1 MFKLTKEIGKFIQN
15 FRTLGTEATKSF
27 ESTMENQ
34 LELQELR
41 KAQSELN
48 NAFNFRRSINVDAES
63 EAFSEIPPISLE
75 ETAVDAAAATAT
87 ATVDA
92 PKKKKK
98 RRRVKK
104 KAPVEEPMMGTGEIP
119 DLDMSTAFEDEFKKG
134 MGVDSTSAPTAPI
147 EETEA
152 EMKARIRKERMERLE
167 AAQARSEAREA
178 EEAQAAVA
186 AANDG
191 YDWATASESDI
202 ASEVLAQQ
210 QSPDEAAAAQSRFQ
224 AQMSGQWNDQVMEN
238 EESLSPLAI
247 VMQKIAVL
255 EEEKIAANMRLDEE
269 FARRMELEEKFYE
282 EKRALLEQAAAGISA
297 EAYSNFNFE
306 EETSEEKKEEP
317 KAEEET
323 KEAKIESPEEKEP
336 EDAEK
341 SDEIKMKDEVS
352 DDKNGEPETTT
363 ETKTLLG
370 QNLNKKEEAVMN
382 GDQTKA

>member
-1 MFKLTKEIGKFIQN
+1 
-15 FRTLGTEATKSF
+15 
-27 ESTMENQ
+27 MENQ

-41 KAQSELN
+41 QAQSELN

-63 EAFSEIPPISLE
+63 EAFTEIPPISKE
-75 ETAVDAAAATAT
+75 ETAVGAAAATAS

-119 DLDMSTAFEDEFKKG
+119 DLDMSSAFEDEFKKG
-134 MGVDSTSAPTAPI
+134 MGVDTTSAPTAPI

-167 AAQARSEAREA
+167 AAQARAEA
-178 EEAQAAVA
+178 EEAQAAAA

-282 EKRALLEQAAAGISA
+282 EKRALLEQAAAEISA

-306 EETSEEKKEEP
+306 EETSEEEKEEP
-317 KAEEET
+317 KAEDET
-323 KEAKIESPEEKEP
+323 KETKNKSPEEKEP

-341 SDEIKMKDEVS
+341 SDEIKMKDEVA
-352 DDKNGEPETTT
+352 DDKKGEPETTT

-370 QNLNKKEEAVMN
+370 QNLNKKEEAVLN

>member
-1 MFKLTKEIGKFIQN
+1 
-15 FRTLGTEATKSF
+15 
-27 ESTMENQ
+27 MENQ

-63 EAFSEIPPISLE
+63 EISLE
-75 ETAVDAAAATAT
+75 ETAVDAAVATATAT

-178 EEAQAAVA
+178 EEAQAAAA

-224 AQMSGQWNDQVMEN
+224 AQMSGQWNDQVMAN